1 MASPMSF
8 ANIYYKQ
15 TVDINALYVNI
26 NKYFTFVMHV
36 NTSLWAKTRKKGVIW
51 NVCFG
56 GCTIIPQ
63 SRLTRTVRGINQQFR
78 HSGLE
83 IQIF

>member
-26 NKYFTFVMHV
+26 NKYFIFVMHV
-36 NTSLWAKTRKKGVIW
+36 NTSLHYELKLGKKV
-51 NVCFG
+51 
-56 GCTIIPQ
+56 
-63 SRLTRTVRGINQQFR
+63 
-78 HSGLE
+78 
-83 IQIF
+83 